1 MCGQTLLCKAQIEAI
16 IWKVMEEGR
25 GCHATGYQEGG
36 YAHKPAKRAPAP
48 DTVWFHSSNGRTAE
62 EEKLSDRN
70 REMEGSE
77 REQITVLCSF
87 SPKM

>member
-25 GCHATGYQEGG
+25 GCHTTGYQEGG

-48 DTVWFHSSNGRTAE
+48 LFGFTLLMAE
-62 EEKLSDRN
+62 QQRRRS
-70 REMEGSE
+70 
-77 REQITVLCSF
+77 
-87 SPKM
+87 